1 MSRENKERLFA
12 LEGIAALKVDSP
24 STRADFHRSCSFI
37 YTIFMYI
44 SPGRVPSP
52 PESPAAR
59 EDSGEKVSVCLTVD
73 TYNNVVN
80 QNIRCTV
87 YKEYYRWNGLRKTA
101 QMSSDLRVKTYIHS
115 LLEKKIYIRMF
126 RIKNIN

>member
-12 LEGIAALKVDSP
+12 LEGIAALKVDSL
-24 STRADFHRSCSFI
+24 STRADFHRSWSFI

-73 TYNNVVN
+73 TYN
-80 QNIRCTV
+80 
-87 YKEYYRWNGLRKTA
+87 K
-101 QMSSDLRVKTYIHS
+101 
-115 LLEKKIYIRMF
+115 
-126 RIKNIN
+126 

>member
-12 LEGIAALKVDSP
+12 LEGIAALKVDSL
-24 STRADFHRSCSFI
+24 STRADFHRSWSFI

-59 EDSGEKVSVCLTVD
+59 EDSGKKVSVCLTVD
-73 TYNNVVN
+73 TYNKYVVN
-80 QNIRCTV
+80 QNIGCTV
-87 YKEYYRWNGLRKTA
+87 YKEYYRWNGLRKTE
-101 QMSSDLRVKTYIHS
+101 QMSSDLRVKTYILS
-115 LLEKKIYIRMF
+115 LLEKIYIRMF
-126 RIKNIN
+126 RIKNIS